1 MQSTLEPRVQLPT
14 CITLAPRRAS
24 AGLSHAGV
32 KARLCPL
39 NHEEGKRGSG
49 PWGGE
54 GPAGPDKGCLGS
66 RSSPVLLPTDD
77 RNRGRGRK
85 GEQGKGQPL
94 EPLPLAAP
102 PQGPCG

>member
-1 MQSTLEPRVQLPT
+1 MQSTLESCVQLPT
-14 CITLAPRRAS
+14 CITLAPRRAG
-24 AGLSHAGV
+24 AGLSHAGMEGG
-32 KARLCPL
+32 LCPL

-54 GPAGPDKGCLGS
+54 GPTGPDKGFLGS
-66 RSSPVLLPTDD
+66 RCRPVLLPTDD
-77 RNRGRGRK
+77 QNRGQGRK

-102 PQGPCG
+102 PQGPRG